1 MRACS
6 CPKKGVNRHGAEER
20 QENETMLRALA
31 LTYCL
36 QTRSIVLIL
45 VVWRS
50 SASLASFGDSL
61 LPTLRLRKPTT
72 DSPAERNFF
81 HDPPTPH
88 RTALASLLF
97 LEALQRTGELT
108 WTSV

>member
-81 HDPPTPH
+81 LAPPRH
-88 RTALASLLF
+88 
-97 LEALQRTGELT
+97 LT
-108 WTSV
+108 EPRSRLYYSWKLCKGPES